1 MAVARSSGRR
11 RHRGR
16 VRANPLVGMLGNPPT
31 LSRGVERIV
40 YQHAAD
46 GKRYG
51 HDFGPDVK
59 AQLNRD
65 GSVTIS
71 HRQGKKLWKRF
82 GEQEFLVNPPKR
94 AKRSSR
100 RAPQRQAQRRARIK
114 AATLKEAESMA
125 RKRGRKSARRRS
137 GARRRGRSVVVH
149 SNAPRSLARRRGR
162 IRRNP
167 PSSQLLTGRGL
178 LGFGVE
184 AVKLGAS
191 NLAGKTA
198 GRLACDLTKIDK
210 SSVEGMGVQ
219 VLTGFGLGILAE
231 FLLGR
236 GMGAAIAGGAVSSVG
251 EQLLKDQNI
260 PYVSTA
266 LSEWTPSPFPSAFA
280 AYPTRR
286 ALPAVASA
294 APRRQLN
301 AYPRF
306 AGVPARNQPWAVYSQ
321 Q

>member
-1 MAVARSSGRR
+1 MARAAGNR
-11 RHRGR
+11 RGR
-16 VRANPLVGMLGNPPT
+16 IRENPLVGLLGNPPT

-51 HDFGPDVK
+51 HDFGPDVR

-65 GSVTIS
+65 GSVTIA

-100 RAPQRQAQRRARIK
+100 RAPQRQARRQARK
-114 AATLKEAESMA
+114 QAAIPQEAERMA

-137 GARRRGRSVVVH
+137 GARRRSRSRAAVVH
-149 SNAPRSLARRRGR
+149 SNAPRSIARRRGGR

-167 PSSQLLTGRGL
+167 PSSALFTGRGL
-178 LGFGVE
+178 IGFGMD
-184 AVKLGAS
+184 AVKIGLS
-191 NLAGKTA
+191 NTAGKTA
-198 GRLACDLTKIDK
+198 GRVAADLVKIDK
-210 SSVEGMGVQ
+210 STPAGMGVQ
-219 VLTGFGLGILAE
+219 LVTGFGLGLLAE

-236 GMGAAIAGGAVSSVG
+236 GMGAAIASGSVSSIA
-251 EQLLKDQNI
+251 EQLIKDNNV
-260 PYVSTA
+260 PYAATA
-266 LSEWTPSPFPSAFA
+266 LSEWAPSPFPSAFA
-280 AYPTRR
+280 AYPRR
-286 ALPAVASA
+286 HALPAAVAA
-294 APRRQLN
+294 RPGVN